1 MGTALCATV
10 PWGMARMCCI
20 EFVLSLADQAGNNV
34 AGVQIC
40 RPTVQDPVRVTARM
54 TTSPGAGQ
62 PIPRR

>member
-1 MGTALCATV
+1 
-10 PWGMARMCCI
+10 MCCI
-20 EFVLSLADQAGNNV
+20 EFVLSLADQTGNNV